1 METIPLL
8 IGAHCRLCSVLLVL
22 LRPNLLARVLM
33 LQMTEA
39 ELAERDAAI
48 AAGKRV
54 VDYLNSRRKAGKGF
68 EYEVRWAPACLPA
81 ALQSRC
87 RPQRPFLATC

>member
-1 METIPLL
+1 
-8 IGAHCRLCSVLLVL
+8 
-22 LRPNLLARVLM
+22 
-33 LQMTEA
+33 MTEA

-68 EYEVRWAPACLPA
+68 EYEVGFCCHYPLMGIP
-81 ALQSRC
+81 L
-87 RPQRPFLATC
+87 